1 MPAAG
6 SVKLPDG
13 SWLLVSGEVKPPGG
27 AKDRAASPVSAVRS
41 AESGPPPGL
50 PPPLGARG
58 PGFVPL
64 SAGVGTRGVP
74 VGGVKD
80 KRSLAVKWQQRRKEW
95 WYPAGVERMVRRYVR
110 RIFGALAVYLVL
122 PWIVPGLGSFAAV
135 AALAGDTSSALGTV
149 LHSGANLTRAASV
162 WLEAASD
169 NALAS
174 TSALWHGIDL
184 VNIAVGLQRGNVA
197 TDDLEALLQA
207 VAGPKGNRLVQAHI
221 DFRLKLVDTLR
232 ELPPR
237 TPRAHFTWDLI
248 RLSSRWE
255 FLMVQVAAG
264 SNGLTALGWATANV
278 SFQAQWVNPLW
289 DLLAVPPERQEADLA
304 LRLKA
309 LLFHLEVYRA
319 PFLSED
325 LLSSPDVPIVFFS
338 RAAWAY
344 RQAARASFWFSNW
357 AAGVRSSLVG
367 MG

>member
-1 MPAAG
+1 
-6 SVKLPDG
+6 
-13 SWLLVSGEVKPPGG
+13 
-27 AKDRAASPVSAVRS
+27 
-41 AESGPPPGL
+41 
-50 PPPLGARG
+50 
-58 PGFVPL
+58 
-64 SAGVGTRGVP
+64 
-74 VGGVKD
+74 
-80 KRSLAVKWQQRRKEW
+80 
-95 WYPAGVERMVRRYVR
+95 MVRRYVR

-162 WLEAASD
+162 WIEAASD

-184 VNIAVGLQRGNVA
+184 VNIGVDLQRGNVA
-197 TDDLEALLQA
+197 TDDLEALLLA
-207 VAGPKGNRLVQAHI
+207 IAGPKGNRLVQAHI
-221 DFRLKLVDTLR
+221 EFRLKLVDTLR
-232 ELPPR
+232 ELPSR

-248 RLSSRWE
+248 RLTSRWE

-309 LLFHLEVYRA
+309 LLYHLEVDRA

-325 LLSSPDVPIVFFS
+325 LLSSPDVPIVLFS

-367 MG
+367 LG